1 MFLKIYILNTYL
13 ELINYYYDQ
22 WNRFICPIVDK
33 TRVADIIIG
42 EIYRLKKEYIINRF
56 KLNKCIGQEFNE
68 VLITPRTLKEIRK
81 SDIAK

>member
-22 WNRFICPIVDK
+22 WNRFIYPIVDK